1 MHTYNKNKT
10 HIDTLNMHTNT
21 DIHIPADI
29 YTHKP
34 HVCMHTHSQVHM
46 YTHKNTY
53 IHIPHMGTNKTDT
66 KITQTQHTHIHTYLH
81 YTCINVH
88 TYINIHTCTDMFGN
102 PQPSREKGSR
112 LFQHLP

>member
-1 MHTYNKNKT
+1 
-10 HIDTLNMHTNT
+10 MHTNKYT
-21 DIHIPADI
+21 HIPADI

-34 HVCMHTHSQVHM
+34 HLCTHTHSQIHT

-53 IHIPHMGTNKTDT
+53 IHIHPHGHKQNRH
-66 KITQTQHTHIHTYLH
+66 KITQTQHIHVHTYLH

-88 TYINIHTCTDMFGN
+88 NYINIHTCTDMFGN